1 MLNAKKLKKQFPIFD
16 QKSLVFLDSAAT
28 SQKPKTV
35 IDAITNYYKKFN
47 ANVHRGIYSLS
58 EKSTQAYDDTR
69 ETVRSFINAKDTNEI
84 VFTRNTTE
92 SINLVA
98 YTWGEKNIKANDE
111 IIVSALEHHSNL
123 VPWQELC
130 KRKKAKLKVIP
141 LKPDYTLDIQKYEKL
156 LTNRTK
162 LVSITAMSNV
172 TGTIPPIKK
181 IINLAHKKK
190 ALVLIDGAQSAAHSE
205 TDVQKLKCDFF
216 VFSGHKCL
224 GPTGVGILYAKKEI
238 LQKMPPFLFGGDMIE
253 TVKQY
258 KSTYAQLPN
267 KFEAGTP
274 SIAEV
279 VGLKPALEFL
289 QKVGL
294 NAIHKHEQELKAY
307 AIKKFSAYPEVTLHT
322 PPPNQSGSNISFTI
336 KGIHPHDIA
345 TIFNSENVCI
355 RAGHHC
361 AQPLMDLLNVH
372 STARMSFYLYNT
384 KEDVDRA
391 EKALIKTIKTFK

>member
-1 MLNAKKLKKQFPIFD
+1 MLDAKKLKLQFPIFKD
-16 QKSLVFLDSAAT
+16 KTLVFLDSAST
-28 SQKPKTV
+28 SQKPKVV
-35 IDAITNYYKKFN
+35 IDAITDFYNN
-47 ANVHRGIYSLS
+47 MNSNVHRGIYSLS
-58 EKSTQAYDDTR
+58 EKATQAYDETR
-69 ETVRSFINAKDTNEI
+69 ETVRNFINASHHHEI

-111 IIVSALEHHSNL
+111 IIVSTLEHHSNL

-130 KRKKAKLKVIP
+130 KRKNAKLKVIP
-141 LKPDYTLDIQKYEKL
+141 LKDDYTLDIQKYEKL
-156 LTNRTK
+156 LTKRTK
-162 LVSITAMSNV
+162 LVAITAMSNV
-172 TGTIPPIKK
+172 TGTITPLKK

-190 ALVLIDGAQSAAHSE
+190 ALVLVDGAQSAAHSE
-205 TDVQKLKCDFF
+205 TDVQKLNCDFF

-224 GPTGVGILYAKKEI
+224 GPTGVGILYAKEEI
-238 LQKMPPFLFGGDMIE
+238 LNEMPPFLFGGDMIE

-258 KSTYAQLPN
+258 KSTFAPLPN

-279 VGLKPALEFL
+279 IALKPALEFL

-294 NAIHKHEQELKAY
+294 DAIHKHEQELKTY
-307 AIKKFSAYPEVTLHT
+307 AIQKFSAYPEVTLHT
-322 PPPNQSGSNISFTI
+322 PPPNQSASNISFTI

-345 TIFNSENVCI
+345 TIFDSENVCI

-361 AQPLMDLLNVH
+361 AQPLMEHLNVH

-391 EKALIKTIKTFK
+391 EKALQKTIKTFK

>member
-1 MLNAKKLKKQFPIFD
+1 MLNAKKLKTQFPIFKD
-16 QKSLVFLDSAAT
+16 KTLVFLDSAAT
-28 SQKPKTV
+28 SQKPKAV
-35 IDAITNYYKKFN
+35 IDAITNYYENFN

-58 EKSTQAYDDTR
+58 EKATQAYNDTR
-69 ETVRSFINAKDTNEI
+69 ETVKNFINAKHTNEI

-141 LKPDYTLDIQKYEKL
+141 LKDDYTLDIQKYEKL

-162 LVSITAMSNV
+162 LVAITAMSNV
-172 TGTIPPIKK
+172 TGTITPLKK
-181 IINLAHKKK
+181 ITTLAHKKK
-190 ALVLIDGAQSAAHSE
+190 AKVLVDGAQSAAHSE
-205 TDVQKLKCDFF
+205 TDVQKLNCDFF

-224 GPTGVGILYAKKEI
+224 GPTGVGILYAKEEI
-238 LQKMPPFLFGGDMIE
+238 LNDMPPFLFGGDMIE
-253 TVKQY
+253 HVGQY
-258 KSTYAQLPN
+258 KSTFAQLPN

-279 VGLKPALEFL
+279 VALKPALEFL

-294 NAIHKHEQELKAY
+294 NNIHKHEQELKTY
-307 AIKKFSAYPEVTLHT
+307 AIQKFSAYPEVTLHT
-322 PPPNQSGSNISFTI
+322 PPPSQSGSNISFTI
-336 KGIHPHDIA
+336 EGIHPHDIA

-361 AQPLMDLLNVH
+361 AQPLMKHLNVH

-384 KEDVDRA
+384 REDIDRA

>member
-1 MLNAKKLKKQFPIFD
+1 MLNAKKLKKQFPILD
-16 QKSLVFLDSAAT
+16 QKSLVFLDSAST
-28 SQKPKTV
+28 SQKPKVV
-35 IDAITNYYKKFN
+35 IDAITNYYKKIN
-47 ANVHRGIYSLS
+47 ANVHRGIYTLS
-58 EKSTQAYDDTR
+58 EKATKAYNDTR
-69 ETVRSFINAKDTNEI
+69 ETTAKFINASHPHEI

-98 YTWGEKNIKANDE
+98 YTWGEKNIKKGDE

-130 KRKKAKLKVIP
+130 KRKKAKLKIIP
-141 LKPDYTLDIQKYEKL
+141 LKDDYTLDMKEYEKL
-156 LTNRTK
+156 LTARTK
-162 LVSITAMSNV
+162 LVAITAMSNV
-172 TGTIPPIKK
+172 TGTIPPLKLIAEK
-181 IINLAHKKK
+181 AHKKN
-190 ALVLIDGAQSAAHSE
+190 ALVLIDGAQSAAHSK

-224 GPTGVGILYAKKEI
+224 GPTGVGILYAKEEI
-238 LQKMPPFLFGGDMIE
+238 LNEMPPFLFGGDMIE
-253 TVKQY
+253 KVGQY
-258 KSTYAQLPN
+258 KSTFAPLPN

-279 VGLKPALEFL
+279 VALKPALDFL

-294 NAIHKHEQELKAY
+294 DAIHKHEQELKAY
-307 AIKKFSAYPEVTLHT
+307 AIQKFSAYPQVTLHT
-322 PPPNQSGSNISFTI
+322 PPSNQSGSPLSFTI

-361 AQPLMDLLNVH
+361 AQPLMDRLKTH

-384 KEDVDRA
+384 REDIDRA
-391 EKALIKTIKTFK
+391 EKALIKTIKTFE

>member
-1 MLNAKKLKKQFPIFD
+1 MLNAKKIKSQFPIFAD
-16 QKSLVFLDSAAT
+16 KKLVFLDSAAT
-28 SQKPKTV
+28 SQKPKVV
-35 IDAITNYYKKFN
+35 IDAITNYYTKFN
-47 ANVHRGIYSLS
+47 ANVHRGIYTLS
-58 EKSTQAYDDTR
+58 EKATQAYSDTR
-69 ETVRSFINAKDTNEI
+69 ETVKKFINSKHVHEI

-98 YTWGEKNIKANDE
+98 YTWGEKNIKAQDE

-141 LKPDYTLDIQKYEKL
+141 LKNDYTLDMDEYEKL
-156 LTNRTK
+156 LTARTK
-162 LVSITAMSNV
+162 LVAITAMSNV
-172 TGTIPPIKK
+172 TGTIPPLKR
-181 IINLAHKKK
+181 IINEAHKKGAK
-190 ALVLIDGAQSAAHSE
+190 VLIDGAQSAAHSE

-224 GPTGVGILYAKKEI
+224 GPTGVGILYAKEE
-238 LQKMPPFLFGGDMIE
+238 LLNKMPPFLFGGDMIE
-253 TVKQY
+253 KVGQFS
-258 KSTYAQLPN
+258 STFAPLPN

-274 SIAEV
+274 NIADV
-279 VGLKPALEFL
+279 IALKPALEFL
-289 QKVGL
+289 QKIGL
-294 NAIHKHEQELKAY
+294 NAIHKHEQELKKY
-307 AIKKFSAYPEVTLHT
+307 AIKKFSAHPQVTLHT
-322 PPPNQSGSNISFTI
+322 PPLNQSGSTLSFTI

-361 AQPLMDLLNVH
+361 AQPLMDRLHIH

-384 KEDVDRA
+384 LQDVDRA
-391 EKALIKTIKTFK
+391 EKALIKTLKTFK